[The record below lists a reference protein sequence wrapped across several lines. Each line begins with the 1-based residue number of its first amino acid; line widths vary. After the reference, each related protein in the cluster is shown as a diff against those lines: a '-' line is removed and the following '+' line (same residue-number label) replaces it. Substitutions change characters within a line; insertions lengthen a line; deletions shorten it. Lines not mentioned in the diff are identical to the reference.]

1 MTDPGT
7 QKPIDGLG
15 RGKGVSA
22 NLPAMSF
29 DLSAA
34 LPLDYASAPWPPV
47 QHLWIGIFAAAT
59 SLLSA
64 TGIIFYSIR
73 LAQSSI
79 AARSWTCGTGQL
91 TASRTLLF
99 DVPFL
104 LLIPLAAFLLSRH
117 ARFAQL
123 FARCGLWGA
132 IIGWFV
138 CVGFILWH

>member
-1 MTDPGT
+1 
-7 QKPIDGLG
+7 
-15 RGKGVSA
+15 V
-22 NLPAMSF
+22 NLRETSS

-34 LPLDYASAPWPPV
+34 LPLDYASTPRSSVLHSWV
-47 QHLWIGIFAAAT
+47 GIIAAAV

-64 TGIIFYSIR
+64 AGIIFYSIR

-79 AARSWTCGTGQL
+79 AARSWTCGTGKL
-91 TASRTLLF
+91 TASRILLF

-104 LLIPLAAFLLSRH
+104 LLIPLAAWALSRR

-123 FARCGLWGA
+123 FARCGLWA
-132 IIGWFV
+132 SIFGWLV